1 MTLNSLLLYISY
13 AHEIKDEAPIPRVE
27 LHGVTEE
34 GYYAVA
40 KWIMSAVEWLLSFVG
55 LENNNFIFTTVYAI
69 VVFLIA
75 IGIGQ
80 IAKWIILLIVNHLSK
95 IVKYDLYLRLR
106 QSNFFSKVCRIIPAL
121 VFLIFLQFTMTG
133 KQTLATWLSKLTWIY
148 VVFTLA
154 VSLNTLAK
162 VIWSHVDARENKK
175 KLPLNGLVQLI
186 RGIIWIICA
195 IIVVA
200 VIVNKSPGSLLAG
213 LGAFAAV
220 LMLVFKDSIL
230 GVVAGVQLSEN
241 DSLHVGDWIKV
252 PGTDANGNVIE
263 VTLTSVK
270 VQNFDK
276 TVTTLPPY
284 SLVSGSFTNYRPMQL
299 SNTRRICRSYMI
311 DCDSV
316 LPCDDKMLNQYA
328 SIPLLKDWIAKKRI
342 QKAAGKEENVNNT
355 EGLVDGSIDTNLGVF
370 RAYVKLYLD
379 AHPHI
384 SHAPSDQ
391 CFIST
396 LAQTSVGIPM
406 QVYCFTNTSQ
416 WLPYETIQS
425 TIFEHIAI
433 MMGRFHLY
441 TYENASGRDEIVN
454 GVLEAG
460 ADPALF
466 FGLPYPFLQNG
477 GTPDS
482 PATPYPANPVDPGKS
497 APASMNF
504 PNPDTTPSAGEPPT
518 AQTGHAGAAESA
530 NA

>member
-1 MTLNSLLLYISY
+1 M
-13 AHEIKDEAPIPRVE
+13 AQ
-27 LHGVTEE
+27 
-34 GYYAVA
+34 
-40 KWIMSAVEWLLSFVG
+40 WIMTAVNWFLSLFG

-69 VVFLIA
+69 LVFLIA
-75 IGIGQ
+75 VVIGQ
-80 IAKWIILLIVNHLSK
+80 VAKWLILLIVNHLSK
-95 IVKYDLYLRLR
+95 IVKYDLYVRLR
-106 QSNFFSKVCRIIPAL
+106 ESSFFTKTSRIIPAI
-121 VFLIFLQFTMTG
+121 VFLIFIQFTMTG
-133 KQTLATWLSKLTWIY
+133 KQTLATWLTKITWIY
-148 VVFTLA
+148 IIYVLCI
-154 VSLNTLAK
+154 SLNILAM

-175 KLPLNGLVQLI
+175 KLPLKGLVQLI
-186 RGIIWIICA
+186 KGIIWIVFA
-195 IIVVA
+195 ITLVA
-200 VIVNKSPGSLLAG
+200 ILVNKSPASLLAG

-284 SLVSGSFTNYRPMQL
+284 SLISGSFTNYRPMQIT
-299 SNTRRICRSYMI
+299 NTRRICRNYMI

-316 LPCDDKMLNQYA
+316 LPCDDVMLDQYA
-328 SIPLLKDWIAKKRI
+328 KIPLLSDWIAKKRA
-342 QKAAGKEENVNNT
+342 QKASGKVENVNNSD
-355 EGLVDGSIDTNLGVF
+355 GLVDGSIDTNLGVF
-370 RAYVKLYLD
+370 RAYLKLYLD
-379 AHPHI
+379 SNPHI
-384 SHAPSDQ
+384 SHDPADQ

-396 LAQTSVGIPM
+396 LAQTSVGIPL

-416 WLPYETIQS
+416 WLPYESIQS

-460 ADPALF
+460 ADPTLF

-477 GTPDS
+477 GTPE
-482 PATPYPANPVDPGKS
+482 
-497 APASMNF
+497 APAQSYPSNPKDVPTPAQINAMNS
-504 PNPDTTPSAGEPPT
+504 PNATN
-518 AQTGHAGAAESA
+518 TGNTVNSV
-530 NA
+530 NAPNNDA